1 MFIVRPFYL
10 YIHLCIRINYDD
22 DANRSHVLI
31 LAVAVSQFKS
41 EAGKIFFRKKVK
53 DKKIY

>member
-1 MFIVRPFYL
+1 MFIVRPFYI
-10 YIHLCIRINYDD
+10 YIHLCIRINY